1 MAKIA
6 QLIEAGDYLVYK
18 GDWATNTAYNVNDVV
33 TWADGRLYEVIKA
46 HTSSDTLK
54 PGHPNYYKAMMTTH
68 TMVYST
74 LIWSGT
80 EQYYTGNVVRHGGKL
95 YVATTNSYNHKPG
108 TPGETIWELIGVY
121 KNATETKTLTQE
133 QLYGAMKK
141 LVSVSAD
148 VDGIEGMS
156 FQLTNSKP
164 NQTTYTLY
172 SINVTRINS
181 VDKLYFY
188 KMGVAGTSVLIT
200 KYTFENGNITSTS
213 VSAPSQ
219 YTVVTVI

>member
-18 GDWATNTAYNVNDVV
+18 GNWATNTAYNVNDVV
-33 TWADGRLYEVIKA
+33 TQEYEGTLYEVIKA

-54 PGHPNYYKAMMTTH
+54 PGHNGYYKAMIPKA
-68 TMVYST
+68 MVYRALWGQT
-74 LIWSGT
+74 V
-80 EQYYTGNVVRHGGKL
+80 QYYTGNVVRWGGGL
-95 YVATTNSYNHKPG
+95 YVATTSSYNHKPG

-121 KNATETKTLTQE
+121 RNATETKTLTKE
-133 QLYGAMKK
+133 QLYSAMKK

-148 VDGIEGMS
+148 VDDIEGMS
-156 FQLTNSKP
+156 FQLTKSIP
-164 NQTTYTLY
+164 NQTSYTLY

-188 KMGVAGTSVLIT
+188 KMDVVGTSVSLT
-200 KYTFENGNITSTS
+200 KYTFENGNITSTA